1 MEQKDYAV
9 MAAAFL
15 ISAAIG
21 FGAGSLQ
28 TDQETSSTYDERL
41 DFTANDSNTIVDAR
55 FDNRTIKLILR
66 PGNTTEFYFEEEG
79 NVIELDNIKRD
90 GQVHEVRDIISI
102 RGKTYLLYMRYNDD
116 PEQQDD
122 EWLTLYRVKQ
132 L

>member
-9 MAAAFL
+9 ILAAFAV
-15 ISAAIG
+15 STAIG
-21 FGAGSLQ
+21 FIAGTFQ
-28 TDQETSSTYDERL
+28 NPEPVQSTYDERL
-41 DFTANDSNTIVDAR
+41 DFTANDSNTIVDAK

-79 NVIELDNIKRD
+79 EVKELDNIKRD
-90 GQVHEVRDIISI
+90 GEVHEIRDIISI

-116 PEQQDD
+116 RQKQGD
-122 EWLTLYRVKQ
+122 EWLKLYRVKE